1 MEAIK
6 ESQIAIVVF
15 SENYASSKWCLDEL
29 AEIMECKEQRN
40 LVVFPVFYKVEPREV
55 RTPGKG
61 DRQSYGKAMAEHEVN
76 FGKDSEKVKRW
87 KKALSNVG
95 SLSGWH
101 VTENEY
107 EAGLIQEIVRIIS
120 TQLDRTPLNVAKY
133 PVGIDS
139 RVQELQTILN
149 LQSKDDILM
158 VGLWGQGGIGKTTLA
173 KAIYNAIFREFQGS
187 CFLDRVNENS
197 KSFTDLVHLQKKLL
211 SQVLRKESIVF
222 SVDEGSQLIQDR
234 LSNKKV
240 LIILDGVND
249 EDQLNAL
256 AGDCKWF
263 GKGSRIIITTR
274 NKRLLTSHG
283 VYSDK
288 LYKVTTLKCGEALE
302 LFRKH
307 AFLRS
312 QKIKIRSNLV
322 NSVLHYAKGLP
333 LALEVLGSFLCG
345 KGEHHWEST
354 LEKLAQSPKKKIND
368 VLKVS
373 YDGLKDDVKEIFLD
387 IACFFKGQQTK
398 YIREVLDCCDFKTTF
413 GVHNLIELSLISE
426 EDGTLQMHDLIKR
439 MGMKIVKGEC
449 RDDAGK
455 CSRLWLY
462 DDVLDVLSGGVG
474 TDAIKAI
481 VLKLPKFEETYICPN
496 AFTNMGQ
503 LRLLILHNVGNSFQG
518 PIRLP
523 SQLRCLELHSCALIP
538 EFGYGRKRLVRLD
551 MPNSKIKELPK
562 FKDFIKLKFISFS
575 ECQSLVCI
583 PDLNCTP
590 NLEILDLYKCKNLES
605 VHESVSYHNKLQLL
619 NLGDCSKLHHL
630 PDVLHSKNL
639 QLLNLNGCSK
649 LQRLPDFSDKM
660 KRLQG
665 LYLQSTLIEG
675 LPASIENLVS
685 LGEMDLDYCE
695 NLTILPS
702 SIYRLPN
709 LELLTLRGCSNL
721 VKFPKMGVDSS
732 DPHTKM
738 GFPKLSFLDISG
750 CILSEIEFLDNPSWF
765 PSLNYF
771 FLEGTDFTNLLACEQ
786 QYKSPH
792 SPVLHC
798 KRIQEILDIPRQFQ
812 RRWAIG
818 CETLC
823 ERASNICDFDN
834 VDLSSCHEWFRD
846 NVMLKQEDFYSV
858 QGCQQVVMR
867 GGEMPE
873 WLLPNNEGHISFVA
887 SKDLFEKF
895 LGLAFC
901 VVART
906 KCGEKETHLDIVAT
920 INGSSNFGASF
931 TPLMDSDHVFLQCFE
946 PRLLW
951 SKVSIVPNDWNCFT
965 LTLTTWGSL
974 IVKTCGFRLICKP
987 LEKNDLEI
995 FLQHNQSL
1003 DPALL
1008 YEVRHEDHRT
1018 RMVEESSSETEDLL
1032 GNKISKEENS
1042 SSDLILEGSNVTDI
1056 PIQNYRYFQFD
1067 RVYRKYRNVVPGR
1080 EMLKEFVPVEDG
1092 TISFMASQDLYDKFI
1107 GLALCV
1113 VFGVEDGK
1121 NEISFDIVPHI
1132 NGEMRN
1138 VLSGTL
1144 GSFDSN
1150 HTWIQYL
1157 RPNVLWGLLEGEVD
1171 FAQFDEIYLRFSLD
1185 VRVLGGTLQKL
1196 GYMIRCGPLE
1206 DDLKAVLGDKITV
1219 NPASLYEED
1228 SYESS
1233 FLSEDS
1239 FLRRINLIAPV

>member
-1 MEAIK
+1 
-6 ESQIAIVVF
+6 
-15 SENYASSKWCLDEL
+15 
-29 AEIMECKEQRN
+29 
-40 LVVFPVFYKVEPREV
+40 
-55 RTPGKG
+55 
-61 DRQSYGKAMAEHEVN
+61 
-76 FGKDSEKVKRW
+76 
-87 KKALSNVG
+87 
-95 SLSGWH
+95 
-101 VTENEY
+101 
-107 EAGLIQEIVRIIS
+107 
-120 TQLDRTPLNVAKY
+120 
-133 PVGIDS
+133 
-139 RVQELQTILN
+139 
-149 LQSKDDILM
+149 
-158 VGLWGQGGIGKTTLA
+158 
-173 KAIYNAIFREFQGS
+173 
-187 CFLDRVNENS
+187 
-197 KSFTDLVHLQKKLL
+197 
-211 SQVLRKESIVF
+211 
-222 SVDEGSQLIQDR
+222 
-234 LSNKKV
+234 
-240 LIILDGVND
+240 
-249 EDQLNAL
+249 
-256 AGDCKWF
+256 
-263 GKGSRIIITTR
+263 
-274 NKRLLTSHG
+274 
-283 VYSDK
+283 
-288 LYKVTTLKCGEALE
+288 
-302 LFRKH
+302 
-307 AFLRS
+307 
-312 QKIKIRSNLV
+312 
-322 NSVLHYAKGLP
+322 
-333 LALEVLGSFLCG
+333 
-345 KGEHHWEST
+345 
-354 LEKLAQSPKKKIND
+354 
-368 VLKVS
+368 
-373 YDGLKDDVKEIFLD
+373 
-387 IACFFKGQQTK
+387 
-398 YIREVLDCCDFKTTF
+398 
-413 GVHNLIELSLISE
+413 
-426 EDGTLQMHDLIKR
+426 
-439 MGMKIVKGEC
+439 
-449 RDDAGK
+449 
-455 CSRLWLY
+455 
-462 DDVLDVLSGGVG
+462 
-474 TDAIKAI
+474 
-481 VLKLPKFEETYICPN
+481 
-496 AFTNMGQ
+496 
-503 LRLLILHNVGNSFQG
+503 
-518 PIRLP
+518 
-523 SQLRCLELHSCALIP
+523 
-538 EFGYGRKRLVRLD
+538 
-551 MPNSKIKELPK
+551 
-562 FKDFIKLKFISFS
+562 
-575 ECQSLVCI
+575 
-583 PDLNCTP
+583 
-590 NLEILDLYKCKNLES
+590 
-605 VHESVSYHNKLQLL
+605 
-619 NLGDCSKLHHL
+619 
-630 PDVLHSKNL
+630 
-639 QLLNLNGCSK
+639 
-649 LQRLPDFSDKM
+649 
-660 KRLQG
+660 
-665 LYLQSTLIEG
+665 
-675 LPASIENLVS
+675 
-685 LGEMDLDYCE
+685 
-695 NLTILPS
+695 
-702 SIYRLPN
+702 
-709 LELLTLRGCSNL
+709 
-721 VKFPKMGVDSS
+721 
-732 DPHTKM
+732 M

-750 CILSEIEFLDNPSWF
+750 CILSEIEFLDNPSCF
-765 PSLNYF
+765 PSLNYL

-834 VDLSSCHEWFRD
+834 VGLSSCHEWFCD

-906 KCGEKETHLDIVAT
+906 KCGEKRTYLDFVAA
-920 INGSSNFGASF
+920 INGISNLGASF
-931 TPLMDSDHVFLQCFE
+931 TPLMDSDHGFRSF
-946 PRLLW
+946 
-951 SKVSIVPNDWNCFT
+951 SIVPNDWNCFT

-1008 YEVRHEDHRT
+1008 YEVRHEDHRM

-1067 RVYRKYRNVVPGR
+1067 RVYRNYRNVVPGG

-1121 NEISFDIVPHI
+1121 KEISFDIVPHI

-1185 VRVLGGTLQKL
+1185 VRVFGGTLQKL

-1239 FLRRINLIAPV
+1239 FLRG